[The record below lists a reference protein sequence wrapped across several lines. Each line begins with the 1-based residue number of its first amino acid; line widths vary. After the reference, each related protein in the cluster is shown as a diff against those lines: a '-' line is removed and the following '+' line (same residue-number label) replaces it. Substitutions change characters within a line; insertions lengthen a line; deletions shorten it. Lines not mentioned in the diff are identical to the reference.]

1 MQFVLGYMIF
11 NNGVTIVLFY
21 IFYHIDTEIAC
32 YVQYTPKT
40 GFGRFLAPFVF
51 TGFLLIG
58 VVVIK
63 VILPIMDQKDA
74 VAFSKWFAETYP
86 STADGEAGS
95 FAKGPVHILH
105 VGSGD
110 GCLTT
115 KVASNLVANT
125 TEAAAAATAQS
136 FRIFCL
142 DDYGESG
149 GLTEAAFMRNA
160 EGTGVSEFVE
170 VLNTTGSVG
179 LGSQRQILPSSFR
192 ESNAANATAVNVAVL
207 QQNGLR
213 QSTLLG
219 LEYESDSLAS
229 NSRFEMVLL
238 ELWQCLRLTDGKVA
252 VICRHS
258 NDKADP
264 RAIARNFVRILEGT
278 GCYTCIEIKEFSVP
292 YQGWFQENVVAKTG
306 PSAPV
311 FVVEATADNKNE
323 FRGSQAPTMRRS
335 VDSSNANKYSRH
347 VVFIEALV
355 VTVVIYSLIVAVTF
369 AEFRE
374 LAVPK
379 DVGINNYLN
388 YFLLLQVQR
397 FPPGLYFGLFLLSIK
412 FERTEHLSADQARA
426 AARNFVTAAFVVGL
440 LQDGISYM
448 FSVIINY
455 YIGHKLLGLPTTGT
469 EIILIDAAILLILL
483 RSLRMLWN
491 AINKRK
497 QQKMRRETSK
507 DGHLSGEEGIRF
519 SSEVAHNPV
528 VGENE

>member
-170 VLNTTGSVG
+170 VLNTTG
-179 LGSQRQILPSSFR
+179 LFPK
-192 ESNAANATAVNVAVL
+192 
-207 QQNGLR
+207 GLR
-213 QSTLLG
+213 STSPQWVG
-219 LEYESDSLAS
+219 SASPDSIPPKSPPVPSPGKPDPGSNNLVHALALCTL
-229 NSRFEMVLL
+229 SR
-238 ELWQCLRLTDGKVA
+238 
-252 VICRHS
+252 
-258 NDKADP
+258 
-264 RAIARNFVRILEGT
+264 
-278 GCYTCIEIKEFSVP
+278 
-292 YQGWFQENVVAKTG
+292 
-306 PSAPV
+306 
-311 FVVEATADNKNE
+311 
-323 FRGSQAPTMRRS
+323 
-335 VDSSNANKYSRH
+335 
-347 VVFIEALV
+347 
-355 VTVVIYSLIVAVTF
+355 
-369 AEFRE
+369 
-374 LAVPK
+374 
-379 DVGINNYLN
+379 
-388 YFLLLQVQR
+388 
-397 FPPGLYFGLFLLSIK
+397 
-412 FERTEHLSADQARA
+412 ARA
-426 AARNFVTAAFVVGL
+426 G
-440 LQDGISYM
+440 
-448 FSVIINY
+448 
-455 YIGHKLLGLPTTGT
+455 
-469 EIILIDAAILLILL
+469 
-483 RSLRMLWN
+483 
-491 AINKRK
+491 
-497 QQKMRRETSK
+497 
-507 DGHLSGEEGIRF
+507 
-519 SSEVAHNPV
+519 
-528 VGENE
+528 